1 MKRIALKLE
10 DKQSAVKSFS
20 TIGTQIHGW
29 GILCMWLCKHFFEH
43 FNLLV
48 QFRCK
53 INITYCSDSAA
64 KEGCLAAFLIF
75 VLAASLLMWSYG

>member
-1 MKRIALKLE
+1 
-10 DKQSAVKSFS
+10 
-20 TIGTQIHGW
+20 
-29 GILCMWLCKHFFEH
+29 MWLCKHFFEH

-53 INITYCSDSAA
+53 INITYCSDSAG

-75 VLAASLLMWSYG
+75 VLAASLLMWSWVKLLPSPKRGDFCQELGETIAVFPLSH